1 MFLMMYPMNKL
12 RKELSMCDLPPT
24 LYSIMESI
32 VNYDRDDK
40 VKIKD
45 LASYSR
51 GVIFDFN
58 YPLSVNINKAE
69 FETLFLKHYMFRRIN
84 YDTVLAFK
92 LHLEVKLN
100 EIMPKYNKMLE
111 GFNNLDFLGDT
122 EVHTRTQV
130 DSKTTNT
137 TSSNN
142 LSNNTLDDTTSKT
155 KYSDTP
161 QDHLEDITDGS
172 YISEYTEVANTGTS
186 SSTSTSSGTN
196 NSTDNGNLTENI
208 TIHRADSIDEY
219 KKYLEVMS
227 SIYEMIFKECDVL
240 FYGLV

>member
-1 MFLMMYPMNKL
+1 MFLMNKFA
-12 RKELSMCDLPPT
+12 RELSMCDLPPT

-32 VNYDRDDK
+32 VNFDKEDK

-51 GVIFDFN
+51 STIFDFN
-58 YPLSVNINKAE
+58 YPLSNKINKAE

-100 EIMPKYNKMLE
+100 EIMPKYNTMME
-111 GFNNLDFLGDT
+111 GFSGINFLGDT
-122 EVHTRTQV
+122 ETHTRTQT
-130 DSKTTNT
+130 DSRTNNS

-142 LSNNTLDDTTSKT
+142 INTNSLDDTTSKT

-161 QDHLEDITDGS
+161 QNHIEDITDGS
-172 YISEYTEVANTGTS
+172 YVSEYTDINNTGES
-186 SSTSTSSGTN
+186 SSQSTSSGTN
-196 NSTDNGNLTENI
+196 TSTDNGNLNETI

-219 KKYLEVMS
+219 KKYIEVMS

-240 FYGLV
+240 FYGLG